1 MYDYQ
6 KSEHSFYVG
15 FFFFWFPLGFG
26 LIFNIELCISLLG
39 LVKKQNSTE

>member
-15 FFFFWFPLGFG
+15 FFFFLVSFG
-26 LIFNIELCISLLG
+26 IWVFFNIELCIILLG